1 MILAMLEAAWSRD
14 TDDTRNDGSPLD
26 MYHGDIGKPLEMCAA
41 VMLEICC
48 RSLHLFFFF
57 FLIHVFDF
65 KNGEQAARKRKR
77 KEMEVEE
84 EVTDKK
90 IFLTRVYHSKLM
102 HIYMKFED

>member
-1 MILAMLEAAWSRD
+1 MLSQP
-14 TDDTRNDGSPLD
+14 TS
-26 MYHGDIGKPLEMCAA
+26 
-41 VMLEICC
+41 
-48 RSLHLFFFF
+48 FFF

-84 EVTDKK
+84 EVTETKKK
-90 IFLTRVYHSKLM
+90 ILTRVYHSKLM